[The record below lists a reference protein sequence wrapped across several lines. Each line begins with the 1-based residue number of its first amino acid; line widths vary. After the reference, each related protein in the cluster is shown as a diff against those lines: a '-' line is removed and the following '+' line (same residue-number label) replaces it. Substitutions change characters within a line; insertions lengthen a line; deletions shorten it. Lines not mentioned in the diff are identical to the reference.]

1 MYTYIYVWHVARG
14 ARTLVV
20 EAEDGKRVV
29 GPQLRELVVP
39 AAVVP
44 KPVRVEHHS
53 PAIYYCYYI

>member
-1 MYTYIYVWHVARG
+1 MWHVARGG

-20 EAEDGKRVV
+20 EAEDNERVV
-29 GPQLRELVVP
+29 GPQLRKLVVP

-53 PAIYYCYYI
+53 PANY